1 MEVSRENGVMDAV
14 ELLKQMIALPSFS
27 GDEGRVA
34 DLMAATLN
42 SYGFWVERKGHNVWA
57 KSPDFDPAKPVI
69 LLDAHLD
76 TVKPNGHWDTD
87 PFTPIVKEGKLY
99 GLGSNDTG
107 GSVVA
112 MLAAFL
118 KLVSRPQA
126 YNLIWLGSAEE
137 ENTGKGGIQ
146 SVLAELGRV
155 DLALVGEPTG
165 MQAAIA
171 EKGLMV
177 IDCIARGKSGHAARE
192 EGVNAIYEAMPDIDW
207 FRNYQFEKE
216 SGLLGKV
223 KMTVTG
229 INAGSLHN
237 VIPAECRFMVDI
249 RVNEYYSNTEVFEII
264 RQHVKSEV
272 VPRSFSLNSSFIS
285 PDHPF
290 VSRCKEMGLSV
301 YGSPTTSNQAVI
313 PFTSLKIGP
322 GDSARS
328 HTANEYI
335 TLEEIEEGINIFV
348 RLLDGFEGLKVT
360 EPLSET
366 V

>member
-1 MEVSRENGVMDAV
+1 MEAV
-14 ELLKQMIALPSFS
+14 ELLKKIISIPSYS
-27 GDEGRVA
+27 GDEGKVA
-34 DLMAATLN
+34 DLMVDTLAGYGYVAA
-42 SYGFWVERKGHNVWA
+42 RKGNNVWV
-57 KSPDFDPAKPVI
+57 KSKDFDVARPTI

-76 TVKPNGHWDTD
+76 TVKPGGSWLTD
-87 PFTPIVKEGKLY
+87 PFVPVVKEGKLY

-107 GSVVA
+107 GSIVS
-112 MLAAFL
+112 MLMAFL
-118 KLVSRPQA
+118 ELAKKTQA

-146 SVLAELGRV
+146 SILEELGKV

-177 IDCIARGKSGHAARE
+177 VDCIAKGKAGHAARE
-192 EGVNAIYEAMPDIDW
+192 EGVNAIYEALSDIEW
-207 FRNYQFEKE
+207 FRIYHFRKE
-216 SGLLGKV
+216 SSLLGKV

-229 INAGSLHN
+229 VQAGSLHN

-249 RVNEYYSNTEVFEII
+249 RINEHYSNEEIFQTI
-264 RQHVKSEV
+264 CRNVKSEV
-272 VPRSFSLNSSFIS
+272 IPRSFSLNSSAIAE
-285 PDHPF
+285 DHPI
-290 VSRCKEMGLSV
+290 VKRCRELGLKT

-335 TLEEIEEGINIFV
+335 KLEEIRLGIGIFV
-348 RLLDGFEGLKVT
+348 RLLDGFK
-360 EPLSET
+360 LSGYS
-366 V
+366 VNN